1 MTSSRRFP
9 LPLLLIGLL
18 AAITLIV
25 VTATGAAT
33 ITIEWST
40 ASELDTAGF
49 NLQRGETPDG
59 PFTRLNADLIPAS
72 PDPLIGGRYTF
83 TDTAVVAGRT
93 YFYQLEDV
101 ETNGTV
107 TAQGVLEVT
116 AGGRL
121 EPATL
126 IALAA
131 AGAIMIGIS
140 AFLRRKR

>member
-121 EPATL
+121 DPATL